1 MSIRVLVVDDSRF
14 FRRRV
19 TEMLE
24 SDAQIKVIGSAENGE
39 QAVQMANRL
48 RPDIITMD
56 VEMPIMDGITATR
69 KIMASRP
76 TGILMFSS
84 LTTEGAQ
91 ATLDALEAGAADF
104 LPKRFEDISRDR
116 AEACRVL
123 CERVRAVGSRR
134 LPRPRQVPAAPA
146 STAATSPLPAAGA
159 QTATAVLAKSS
170 AEVTDRRAV
179 SGIGSAP
186 GRIKLVAIGTS
197 TGGPVALQ
205 KVLSAL
211 PENFS
216 APILLIQHMPGSFTK
231 AFSQRLDKSCAIRV
245 REAADGDRLEAG
257 LALLAPGGKQ
267 MTLEGRAGQMRV
279 RITEP
284 DPGQNYKPSVDVTF
298 TSIAE
303 QMAGRTLAVVLT
315 GMGADGR
322 EGAKRMKQGGARV
335 WAQDEATSVVY
346 GMPAAVVEA
355 GIVEQVLPLE
365 QIGSALVRIQ

>member
-24 SDAQIKVIGSAENGE
+24 SDPQIKVIGCAENGE
-39 QAVQMANRL
+39 QAVQMAKRL

-91 ATLDALEAGAADF
+91 AALDALEAGATDF

-116 AEACRVL
+116 EEARRVL

-134 LPRPRQVPAAPA
+134 LPRLRSAPTSPA
-146 STAATSPLPAAGA
+146 STAIAGT
-159 QTATAVLAKSS
+159 QTAAAVSARPS

-179 SGIGSAP
+179 TAVELPP

-205 KVLSAL
+205 KVLSKL
-211 PENFS
+211 PVDFP
-216 APILLIQHMPGSFTK
+216 APIVLIQHMPGSFTT
-231 AFSQRLDKSCAIRV
+231 AFSQRLDKTCAIRV
-245 REAADGDRLEAG
+245 REAADGDRLEPG

-267 MTLEGRAGQMRV
+267 MTLEGRAGQIRI

-284 DPGQNYKPSVDVTF
+284 EPGQNYKPSVDITF
-298 TSIAE
+298 SSIAR
-303 QMAGRTLAVVLT
+303 QMAGQALAVVLT

-322 EGAKRMKQGGARV
+322 EGARLMRQGGSRI

-346 GMPAAVVEA
+346 GMPSAVVDA
-355 GIVEQVLPLE
+355 GITEQVLPLE
-365 QIGSALVRIQ
+365 QIGSTLARLQ